1 MTDLNNHP
9 LADNQNEE
17 LIKSL
22 RNEIST
28 LTSHLKKKDER
39 IATLERKSTAFG
51 PQTTDGPRSQVS
63 GQKQV
68 TRYRY

>member
-28 LTSHLKKKDER
+28 LKSHLKKKRE
-39 IATLERKSTAFG
+39 
-51 PQTTDGPRSQVS
+51 DGHPE
-63 GQKQV
+63 
-68 TRYRY
+68 